1 MKTSLNHKDLKKNCK
16 FMFSEST
23 WTNKVYWLLQFE
35 RITILYLCS
44 KINIIKQD
52 FNSHPVYWLS
62 MGIHQANDY
71 PKPALSVHDTLLA
84 NQHFYFY
91 EQSVHCEIQW
101 YCYKNKSSI
110 ISIHIYMM
118 SSFWQKSLVKH
129 NQMVIVMIKDLGFT
143 CVCTRPPVKFNR

>member
-1 MKTSLNHKDLKKNCK
+1 MYMTIQKYVWKASIKLPLIIKIWRKTVNLCSANLL
-16 FMFSEST
+16 EQIRYILIIIT
-23 WTNKVYWLLQFE
+23 IWTNHNSVF
-35 RITILYLCS
+35 
-44 KINIIKQD
+44 NIIKQD

-71 PKPALSVHDTLLA
+71 PKPALPVLHTLLA

-118 SSFWQKSLVKH
+118 SRFWQKSLVKH
-129 NQMVIVMIKDLGFT
+129 I
-143 CVCTRPPVKFNR
+143 

>member
-1 MKTSLNHKDLKKNCK
+1 MYMTIQKYVWKASIKLPLIIKIWRKTVNLCSANLLEQIRYIDYYHNLN
-16 FMFSEST
+16 ESQ
-23 WTNKVYWLLQFE
+23 YMHEFC
-35 RITILYLCS
+35 ICFS

-71 PKPALSVHDTLLA
+71 PKPALPVFDTLLA

-91 EQSVHCEIQW
+91 EQSLHCEIQW

-110 ISIHIYMM
+110 ITIHIYMM
-118 SSFWQKSLVKH
+118 RSFWQKSLVKH
-129 NQMVIVMIKDLGFT
+129 I
-143 CVCTRPPVKFNR
+143 